1 MKDFKEN
8 RNEEN
13 WRKNRVYIAG
23 QLVYQEKLGK
33 DMTIEE
39 GYEAVKIAMINALVI
54 LQEHLGSVDK
64 IKRIVYYCNII
75 AVRA

>member
-13 WRKNRVYIAG
+13 WRKNRVYIAD

>member
-1 MKDFKEN
+1 
-8 RNEEN
+8 
-13 WRKNRVYIAG
+13 
-23 QLVYQEKLGK
+23 LVYQEKLGK